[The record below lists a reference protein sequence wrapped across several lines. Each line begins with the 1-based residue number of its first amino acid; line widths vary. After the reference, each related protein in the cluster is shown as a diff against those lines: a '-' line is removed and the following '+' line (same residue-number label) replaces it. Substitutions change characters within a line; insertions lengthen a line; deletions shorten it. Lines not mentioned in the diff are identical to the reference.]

1 VALKVYVLG
10 IDGGGTKTKG
20 VIADHSGKVVA
31 QHTVGASNPNS
42 MHQSDVEKEL
52 VDLLSELKR
61 QAGSAYFQLSVVYAG
76 MSGVDRQDDQQ
87 LMKEMLQK
95 SLPDGLGQNCKII
108 VDNDAINALYSG
120 TLGKPGIVNISGTG
134 SITYG
139 VNQNGERARV
149 GGWGYLIGD
158 PGSGYA
164 IGRAA
169 LQSAYDSYD
178 GCGEITSLTVRIKD
192 HFMVNALPDVIQKIY
207 EPGKARKAVA
217 PLSQLVVKAADE
229 GDKVA
234 QDILLNAGKD
244 MAKAIYGLLS
254 KLFSKKLSDYQDS
267 ETTLLVLT
275 GGVYQRSDLFIPT
288 IQDELKTRGLRVEI
302 ILPQVPP
309 VAGALVAA
317 LTSEGIDVT
326 QSFLDQLKAEGLTN

>member
-1 VALKVYVLG
+1 MYVLG

-20 VIADHSGKVVA
+20 VIADQRGKIIA
-31 QHTVGASNPNS
+31 QHTVGATNPNS
-42 MHQSDVEKEL
+42 VDPSVVGNEL
-52 VDLLSELKR
+52 RELFNGLKK
-61 QAGSAYFQLSVVYAG
+61 QGGSALGELSAVFAG
-76 MSGVDRQDDQQ
+76 MSGVDRPEDQD
-87 LMKEMLQK
+87 LIKKLLQK
-95 SLPDGLGQNCKII
+95 FLPSEVKLV
-108 VDNDAINALYSG
+108 VDNDGVNALYSG
-120 TLGKPGIVNISGTG
+120 TLGHPGIVNIAGTG
-134 SITYG
+134 SITFG
-139 VNQNGERARV
+139 MNADGRRDRV

-169 LQSAYDSYD
+169 LQSVYDSYD
-178 GCGEITSLTVRIKD
+178 GSGEKTSLSGLIKG
-192 HFMVNALPDVIQKIY
+192 HFMVDELPNIIQKIY

-234 QDILLNAGKD
+234 QGILFNAGKD
-244 MAKAIYGLLS
+244 MAKAIKTLLT
-254 KLFSKKLSDYQDS
+254 KLFPKGLNKDQAT
-267 ETTLLVLT
+267 ETALLVLT

-288 IQDELKTRGLRVEI
+288 IQEELQRRGSRVEI

-326 QSFLDQLKAEGLTN
+326 PSFLDQLKAEGLTN